1 MDRSSHI
8 FNNIILSFTKLN
20 RLFFDI
26 MFFLYFI
33 PFLKSQIFQTESIS
47 LWKIISNFVKGY
59 QNNINRNQQTLSKRE
74 SRHSNIDEELNQTAY
89 LFVFLKYNPWQNH
102 RLRIPTP
109 QIQILEISRKEKERV
124 AFAFNK
130 STTISLNNSPA
141 PPPSSPPT
149 IPHPLGK
156 LEPRLPV
163 SRGGEGRASA
173 RYDGVHR
180 HGFIYLT
187 TLPFKKSQ
195 SGRQR
200 GSSGR
205 RAPSASQFRRRERTT
220 KTNPNRVV
228 RRFRATVSA
237 LPSFLS

>member
-1 MDRSSHI
+1 MAR
-8 FNNIILSFTKLN
+8 
-20 RLFFDI
+20 
-26 MFFLYFI
+26 
-33 PFLKSQIFQTESIS
+33 
-47 LWKIISNFVKGY
+47 
-59 QNNINRNQQTLSKRE
+59 
-74 SRHSNIDEELNQTAY
+74 
-89 LFVFLKYNPWQNH
+89 NH

-109 QIQILEISRKEKERV
+109 QIQILEISRKEKERA

-228 RRFRATVSA
+228 RLPAVSA
-237 LPSFLS
+237 PPCPRFLPSFRETGENPRGTCVLSMPVGLRSSSASDPPTSRD